1 MVLCGFPRS
10 CGHGCNLI
18 DEGVKENVSRSFQVG
33 EKNDGAPDTHRCR
46 GRLFDGFQSILHMS
60 MYSTMSLAL
69 FSVPILPVLT
79 EMS

>member
-1 MVLCGFPRS
+1 MCPSGS
-10 CGHGCNLI
+10 
-18 DEGVKENVSRSFQVG
+18 GVW
-33 EKNDGAPDTHRCR
+33 EKNDGAPGTHRCR
-46 GRLFDGFQSILHMS
+46 GRLSDGPQSILHMS